1 MPSPLS
7 IFYYAIRGFLYLIF
21 SAFGICG
28 FRENWFLALP
38 RMFLSFMNRFE
49 GYSYLS
55 LERCHRYS
63 VQQIEREQKAL
74 DFLREQRD
82 HLIEARDRERRESKW
97 LREKIEGIIRR
108 FEITERF
115 RTRSRANTHTV

>member
-1 MPSPLS
+1 MSLS
-7 IFYYAIRGFLYLIF
+7 LL
-21 SAFGICG
+21 
-28 FRENWFLALP
+28 
-38 RMFLSFMNRFE
+38 NRFE
-49 GYSYLS
+49 GYCYLS
-55 LERCHRYS
+55 LERRHSYS
-63 VQQIEREQKAL
+63 AQQMEREQKAL
-74 DFLREQRD
+74 AFLQEQRD